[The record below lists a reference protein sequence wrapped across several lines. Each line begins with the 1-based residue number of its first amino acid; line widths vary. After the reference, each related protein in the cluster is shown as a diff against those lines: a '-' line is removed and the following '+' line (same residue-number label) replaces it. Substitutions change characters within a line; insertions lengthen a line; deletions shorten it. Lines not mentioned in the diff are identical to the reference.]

1 MDLRGK
7 ALFNLLRM
15 NWLEDPTVQ
24 VEPWQVESLR
34 EEPTEALFK
43 RLWNLG
49 VVLDERSFALYAET
63 CDSPEDLVECVWIEE
78 ADHEGHD
85 KAYLVVFE
93 LWRRLLADRLSPSIF
108 CDQLDYLIDRYDA
121 GESENESELQD
132 ALSALED
139 ILDDSSDAEGSPQ
152 QVFAQLA
159 SYCAHDLERFIFDY
173 INDQIAAGNDTYASE
188 LLDAFVEYV
197 SDVKRFDF
205 LRARICLTTDIAEA
219 NILYERL
226 LDAIADTPDVELF
239 LMIAES
245 LIHRGDVR
253 LFMLAIRQALP
264 HLDREEQF
272 QDVLAMVAD
281 YYRCLDR
288 ESEES
293 AVNKILCERAKRP
306 LEDPFHSSDTH
317 LSHFLQLLKVLP
329 DSE

>member
-15 NWLEDPTVQ
+15 NWLEDPTVK
-24 VEPWQVESLR
+24 VEPWQVETLR
-34 EEPTEALFK
+34 DEPTEALFK

-49 VVLDERSFALYAET
+49 VVLDERSFALYAES
-63 CDSPEDLVECVWIEE
+63 CDSPEDLVECVWIDDI
-78 ADHEGHD
+78 DHEGHD
-85 KAYLVVFE
+85 KVYLIVFE
-93 LWRRLLADRLSPSIF
+93 LWRRLLTDRLSPSIF
-108 CDQLDYLIDRYDA
+108 CDQLDYLIDRYDV
-121 GESENESELQD
+121 GESEDEAELQD

-152 QVFAQLA
+152 QVFAQLS

-173 INDQIAAGNDTYASE
+173 INDQIGAENGTYASE

-205 LRARICLTTDIAEA
+205 LRARICLTTDIVEA

-226 LDAIADTPDVELF
+226 LDSLTEAPDVEML

-253 LFMLAIRQALP
+253 LFMMAIRLALP
-264 HLDREEQF
+264 HLGREEQF
-272 QDVLAMVAD
+272 QDVLSMVAD

-288 ESEES
+288 ENEES
-293 AVNKILCERAKRP
+293 AVNKMLSERAKLS
-306 LEDPFHSSDTH
+306 LEDPFHSSDAH

-329 DSE
+329 D